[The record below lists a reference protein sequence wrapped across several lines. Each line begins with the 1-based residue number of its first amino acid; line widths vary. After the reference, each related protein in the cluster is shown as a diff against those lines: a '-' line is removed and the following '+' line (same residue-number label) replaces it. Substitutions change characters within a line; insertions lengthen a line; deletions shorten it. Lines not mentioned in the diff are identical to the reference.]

1 MLRKDAAR
9 YIWNM
14 TACGSLHLARK
25 AEQIS

>member
-1 MLRKDAAR
+1 MLRENAAR